1 MNKKYV
7 IYAKKSFV
15 WIKMI
20 KVILIEKR
28 LKNFG
33 HYTGKFRGAVHSKC
47 NLNYKVQKRNSN
59 NNS

>member
-28 LKNFG
+28 LKSFG
-33 HYTGKFRGAVHSKC
+33 HYTGKFRGAAHSKC
-47 NLNYKVQKRNSN
+47 NLN
-59 NNS
+59 